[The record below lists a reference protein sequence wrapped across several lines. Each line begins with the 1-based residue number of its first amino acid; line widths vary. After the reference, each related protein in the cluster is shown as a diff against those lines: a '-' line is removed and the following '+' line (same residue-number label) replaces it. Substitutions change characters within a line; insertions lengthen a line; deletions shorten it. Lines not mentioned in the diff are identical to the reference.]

1 MTREE
6 FCAVLKD
13 ELAEKTD
20 ITPETNF
27 KNLDSYGSLSSVLV
41 LQLIE
46 DRLGVQL
53 NPRNFRKIQTV
64 NDIFDE
70 AAQAG

>member
-46 DRLGVQL
+46 ERLGVQL

>member
-27 KNLDSYGSLSSVLV
+27 KNLDSYGSLSSIRV

>member
-27 KNLDSYGSLSSVLV
+27 KNLDSYGSLSSVRV

>member
-70 AAQAG
+70 AAQAI